1 MPDPGATDAD
11 SVITRARMLLERL
24 IRTAG
29 YGWRDIDRL
38 IHKNRGFTAHLLSK
52 REGLP
57 LNELL
62 AILDAIDVRYEDFF
76 AVLFPRFDKP
86 RAGKPVGVGML
97 DLLGDLGVPEPPAE
111 AQREEQAHAV
121 WNRLDRINAMIDQRV
136 LDLIER
142 ALGQGTKL
150 PPRPAERTP
159 EAAEPE
165 MIAPAVPAE
174 RESR

>member
-1 MPDPGATDAD
+1 MPDPEATGADA
-11 SVITRARMLLERL
+11 VIARARKLLERL
-24 IRTAG
+24 ILSAG
-29 YGWRDIDRL
+29 YGWRDIDRM

-57 LNELL
+57 LNEIL

-76 AVLFPRFDKP
+76 AVLFPRFDKA
-86 RAGKPVGVGML
+86 RSAKPVGAGMF

-111 AQREEQAHAV
+111 AEREEQAHAV

-136 LDLIER
+136 LDLMER

-150 PPRPAERTP
+150 PPRPAERAP
-159 EAAEPE
+159 EAEEPE
-165 MIAPAVPAE
+165 AP
-174 RESR
+174 SGSSGKS